1 MPYIRGQQKGQQM
14 YSLSEQTHQL
24 PAELPELAKYVLIGR
39 EKLAAV
45 RAEINAIKKVGLAK
59 EVLEQKRAEAQEI
72 AELVTLSEVK
82 IGAMLKEIP
91 SKAGA
96 RTDIKTTSSNRHEE
110 VKPKMEVAKDLGFT
124 KDQVSQFQR
133 MADHEDVVQKAIVE
147 ARENDDIISRN
158 AVLKKI
164 EEEQKPH
171 VAFNTGNNEWYTPK
185 EYIELA
191 RLVMGSIDCDPASCD
206 VAQETVQAGVYYTEE
221 TNGLDKDW
229 DGNVWM
235 NPPYAT
241 GLIEKF
247 CEKVAEEYMSGNTEQ
262 AVVLVNNATETSW
275 FKSLVSCASAV
286 CFPHGRIRFMTASGK
301 AGAPLQG
308 QAFVYFGDNVEK
320 FISEF
325 QSIGWCA
332 EVR

>member
-1 MPYIRGQQKGQQM
+1 M
-14 YSLSEQTHQL
+14 YSLAEKQNQL

-96 RTDIKTTSSNRHEE
+96 RTDIKTTSSPIGGE
-110 VKPKMEVAKDLGFT
+110 VKTKTETVKELGFT
-124 KDQVSQFQR
+124 RKQTEQFQR
-133 MADHEDVVQKAIVE
+133 MAEHEDVVHKAINE

-206 VAQETVQAGVYYTEE
+206 VAQKTVQAGVYYTEE

-308 QAFVYFGDNVEK
+308 QAVVYFGDNVEK

>member
-1 MPYIRGQQKGQQM
+1 M

-24 PAELPELAKYVLIGR
+24 PEELPELAKFVLFGR
-39 EKLAAV
+39 EEVAAV
-45 RAEINAIKKVGLAK
+45 QAEINAMKKVKVAK
-59 EVLEQKRAEAQEI
+59 EVIEQKLAEGQYI
-72 AELVTLSEVK
+72 AECVTLAEVRLGS
-82 IGAMLKEIP
+82 ILKEIP
-91 SKAGA
+91 KVEHKGNQY
-96 RTDIKTTSSNRHEE
+96 TK
-110 VKPKMEVAKDLGFT
+110 KMETPPIGEDSKTKAETIKELGFT
-124 KDQVSQFQR
+124 RKQAEQFQR
-133 MADHEDVVQKAIVE
+133 MADHEDVVQKAFVE

-171 VAFNTGNNEWYTPK
+171 VSFNTGNNEWYTPK

-206 VAQETVQAGVYYTEE
+206 VAQETVRAGVYYTEE

-241 GLIEKF
+241 GMIEKF

>member
-1 MPYIRGQQKGQQM
+1 M

-91 SKAGA
+91 KASGGNHGNQYVDA
-96 RTDIKTTSSNRHEE
+96 KIHQQEEIGKTKAEA
-110 VKPKMEVAKDLGFT
+110 VKELGFT
-124 KDQVSQFQR
+124 RKQTEQFQR

-171 VAFNTGNNEWYTPK
+171 VSFNTGNNEWYTPK

-206 VAQETVQAGVYYTEE
+206 VAQETVRAGVYYTEE

-241 GLIEKF
+241 GMIEKF

>member
-1 MPYIRGQQKGQQM
+1 M

-82 IGAMLKEIP
+82 IGAMLREIP
-91 SKAGA
+91 TKTGNQYKSANSTKNEIARSK
-96 RTDIKTTSSNRHEE
+96 TETTKE
-110 VKPKMEVAKDLGFT
+110 LGFT

-133 MADHEDVVQKAIVE
+133 MADHEDVVKQAIVE

-308 QAFVYFGDNVEK
+308 QAVVYFGDNVER

-325 QSIGWCA
+325 QNIGWCA

>member
-1 MPYIRGQQKGQQM
+1 
-14 YSLSEQTHQL
+14 
-24 PAELPELAKYVLIGR
+24 
-39 EKLAAV
+39 
-45 RAEINAIKKVGLAK
+45 
-59 EVLEQKRAEAQEI
+59 
-72 AELVTLSEVK
+72 
-82 IGAMLKEIP
+82 MLKEIP
-91 SKAGA
+91 KDTSFHGNQHKGNVVMSS
-96 RTDIKTTSSNRHEE
+96 TSDNTKTKET
-110 VKPKMEVAKDLGFT
+110 VAKELGFT
-124 KDQVSQFQR
+124 RNQVSQFQR

-325 QSIGWCA
+325 QNIGWCA